1 MKRTIFFLALLV
13 FGMSGCSSV
22 NKSYVDER
30 FSQLAQQNMAMENRL
45 DVTEDQVA
53 SILTRLEGLETKT
66 TALQSD
72 IELVQE
78 QAASAQSKADAAD
91 KKAEAADKKAES
103 AVRRTEA
110 DLQKK
115 LQK

>member
-1 MKRTIFFLALLV
+1 MKRTIFFLGLLV
-13 FGMSGCSSV
+13 FGMSGCSTV

-30 FSQLAQQNMAMENRL
+30 FSQLAQQDAAMENRL

-53 SILTRLEGLETKT
+53 SILTRVEGLETKT
-66 TALQSD
+66 AALQSD
-72 IELVQE
+72 MELVQE
-78 QAASAQSKADAAD
+78 QAASAQSKAV
-91 KKAEAADKKAES
+91 AADKKAES

-110 DLQKK
+110 DLKKK